1 MYFLQAIKFKG
12 IDMALTKVRNIVI
25 QGAAANVNDFGAVG
39 DSSANDTVAV
49 QAAFNS
55 GSGGIY
61 IPDGTYLIDEI
72 TVPATVQRIYGTG
85 TLKQRATDTKLLVGS
100 SIDGLIIEGLN
111 LVGNYAAGQSVASSD
126 NRGVEF
132 TSCSN
137 LRVLN
142 CNFSN
147 IQGIAIQL
155 NDCEYPTIAGNKIE
169 LCGRGIYFRGCDNGT
184 IDNNLIKDTILL
196 VSVFT
201 IGISLESTDG
211 HAYGICNNITIS
223 GNVVKGYKNA
233 QGIMGHTARN
243 VSIVNNVVSDPA
255 TGISINP
262 FNATDICSNISI
274 VGNTVECETTI
285 SLGAWQYGGGNDG
298 IIVQAGPLTPD
309 VTDISISG
317 NIVINANRATSAPSN
332 QAGIRVGYARRVQV
346 SGNTITAAK
355 QSGIYLTD
363 SEEGI
368 AITGNTISSIIVEAS
383 EQNGILVAA
392 VSEGIISGNSFDTL
406 NDANGSGIRLE
417 ASTQMT
423 IGENSFQDVTNNVTG
438 SGSEAPKA
446 SRTVTTGVVAPLAG
460 VDVIYFNHSTPTTI
474 ESFSGVVVGKLYLFQ
489 FSNGNTTINRTNA
502 VLDGGT
508 NKTGSTGDVMLMV
521 GFSSTSM
528 RQAAPISVNS

>member
-1 MYFLQAIKFKG
+1 
-12 IDMALTKVRNIVI
+12 MALTKVRNIVI
-25 QGAAANVNDFGAVG
+25 QGAAANVKDFGAVG

-61 IPDGTYLIDEI
+61 IPDGTYLIDQI

-111 LVGNYAAGQSVASSD
+111 LVGNYAAGQPVASSD

-262 FNATDICSNISI
+262 FNANDICSNISI

-298 IIVQAGPLTPD
+298 IIVQAGPGTPD

-317 NIVINANRATSAPSN
+317 NIVINANRATLTPGN

-368 AITGNTISSIIVEAS
+368 AITGNTISNIITHDS

-406 NDANGSGIRLE
+406 NDVNGSGIRLE

-423 IGENSFQDVTNNVTG
+423 LGENSFQDVTNNVTG

-508 NKTGSTGDVMLMV
+508 NKTGSAGDVMLMV